1 MAKIRERVFRNM
13 KMKALIPCPL
23 IQYRYVLM
31 KDLEGL
37 LACHESGSGLD
48 KGFVKRLIRNKCH
61 IMIIVF

>member
-1 MAKIRERVFRNM
+1 M
-13 KMKALIPCPL
+13 KMKALILCPL

-48 KGFVKRLIRNKCH
+48 KGFVKRLIRDKCH